1 MFGTSLMLRN
11 ALHKEINITTM
22 ELRSWSRT
30 RSYCLSSTYGL
41 SRAYSRRARVASVH
55 AGPHARHG
63 GEIDIRKRMEGT
75 QRKRTHRAGCVGA
88 QGDALVEPF
97 TRASRTAT

>member
-30 RSYCLSSTYGL
+30 RSYCLSSTYGI

-55 AGPHARHG
+55 AGPHRAHHAG
-63 GEIDIRKRMEGT
+63 AGDEIDIIIIIMT
-75 QRKRTHRAGCVGA
+75 LSSSMV
-88 QGDALVEPF
+88 
-97 TRASRTAT
+97 